1 MADQLRLY
9 RESKTD
15 TQISDPFIDKK
26 RCVDR
31 LLREFREHGHL
42 IIAYD
47 YDNTVYDYHKK
58 GYIFERV
65 VALLRECYSLG
76 FHLVVFTSCNED
88 RLPEIGRDLTKRS
101 IPFHAINESPEYV
114 PFKGRK
120 VFYNHFLDDRAGLA
134 EAVEI
139 LEDVVV
145 KVAAELRANKALF
158 KEDGSPIDEI
168 A

>member
-1 MADQLRLY
+1 MADELRLY
-9 RESKTD
+9 RESKSD
-15 TQISDPFIDKK
+15 TPISDPYIDRD
-26 RCVDR
+26 RCINR
-31 LLREFREHGHL
+31 LMTEFRQHGHL

-58 GYIFERV
+58 GYVFERV
-65 VALLRECYSLG
+65 AALIRACYNLG

-88 RLPEIGRDLTKRS
+88 RIPEISNYLNKARL
-101 IPFHAINESPEYV
+101 PFHAINESPDYV

-134 EAVEI
+134 EAVI
-139 LEDVVV
+139 VLEEVVARV
-145 KVAAELRANKALF
+145 TAELRANKALF
-158 KEDGSPIDEI
+158 KEDGTPIDEI